1 MERSALMSFTLIS
14 VGFEN
19 AELYEI
25 ENEKSSAFF
34 KAQRKIFSGKLSNFP
49 EKIFKKIKKLVVAT
63 DGLGYAR
70 AVDVIGVALTGNCPE
85 AFQFIE
91 NLQKSK
97 DGCRYLV
104 GK

>member
-1 MERSALMSFTLIS
+1 MSFTLIS

-25 ENEKSSAFF
+25 ENEKAGAFF
-34 KAQRKIFSGKLSNFP
+34 KAQRKIFSGKLSDFP
-49 EKIFKKIKKLVVAT
+49 PKILKKIKRLVVTT

-70 AVDVIGVALTGNCPE
+70 AIDVIGIALTGNCPE

-91 NLQKSK
+91 NLQKNK